1 MANVL
6 NPEPE
11 SITLNTT
18 LEPTTLEPATELEQ
32 PPFESTSNPETAEVV
47 EVPALDA
54 DAPTEP
60 VAKAVPVEAAPAEE
74 IAPEIV
80 AQAEP
85 VVEAK
90 AEPVVAAAA
99 EPVVEAKAE
108 PVVAAKAEPVVEAK
122 AEPVVEA
129 KAEPVVAAVAETAAE
144 IQAAPEAA
152 PPATAAAP
160 VARAKAPEHG
170 LESMDDFS
178 AALAAFEREQAA
190 EAAAVEAYGDKIV
203 SGTVIKQ
210 TEKHLVV
217 DVGLKSE
224 GLVPLEQV
232 LDHSGAV
239 RFNPGDVIDVVIER
253 EEPEGGYLVSFER
266 AQRLRIWDT
275 IEKAANDKT
284 PMTGTVIS
292 RVKGG
297 LTVDIG
303 LKAFLPG
310 SQLEIRPV
318 RNLDGYLGQQI
329 EVRVIKLNKKRGN
342 VVVSR
347 KEILEEEQNAKR
359 STTLEHLGEGA
370 ILTGTVKNLTDYGAF
385 VDLGGI
391 DGLLHITDMSWGRL
405 THPRDLVNVGDEIQ
419 VKVLKFDKDKQR
431 VSLGFKQLT
440 PDPWLDA
447 SERYPVGA
455 HVKGRVL
462 SVTDYGAFVELEQ
475 GIEGLV
481 HLSEMTWSKRL
492 KHPSKLVKPGDEVE
506 TVVLS
511 VNPADRRI
519 SLGMKQLLENPWEN
533 LTEKYPTGAVVE
545 GRVRNLTDFGA
556 FIEIE
561 DGIDG
566 LVHVSNL
573 SWTKRVK
580 HPSEIVKKGEKVK
593 AVVLGVEPAEPAS
606 LAGHQAVAARRLGE
620 LLRLASG
627 GRRGPRQGAADG
639 AIWSLRRDRGGCR
652 GSLPHLRGR
661 RRRRIEAGDGPG
673 ARLQDHQDQRRGEEG
688 GLEPARH
695 RPGGQPHTGRALQ
708 GGYSQASGLQLHH
721 HARRP
726 DQLAQG
732 RALSRFPFRHQCTTA
747 ALRGGRCCLD
757 FVFHSFSLCPASTL
771 ASATPGVS
779 FQVKESSTMPR
790 NVDARIPYS
799 AEFQP

>member
-11 SITLNTT
+11 SITLNTELETPT
-18 LEPTTLEPATELEQ
+18 LDPATELEN
-32 PPFESTSNPETAEVV
+32 PPYESTSTPEFAALV
-47 EVPALDA
+47 EAAPLDA
-54 DAPTEP
+54 DAQTEP
-60 VAKAVPVEAAPAEE
+60 DTEAVQPDQPVEPEVPVAAAPA
-74 IAPEIV
+74 AH
-80 AQAEP
+80 ATS
-85 VVEAK
+85 
-90 AEPVVAAAA
+90 AA
-99 EPVVEAKAE
+99 EP
-108 PVVAAKAEPVVEAK
+108 
-122 AEPVVEA
+122 
-129 KAEPVVAAVAETAAE
+129 
-144 IQAAPEAA
+144 
-152 PPATAAAP
+152 
-160 VARAKAPEHG
+160 G
-170 LESMDDFS
+170 DDFS
-178 AALAAFEREQAA
+178 SALAAFEREQAA
-190 EAAAVEAYGDKIV
+190 EAAAVEAYGDKVV
-203 SGTVIKQ
+203 SGKVEKQ
-210 TEKHLVV
+210 TEKYLVV

-232 LDHSGAV
+232 LDHTGAV
-239 RFNPGDVIDVVIER
+239 KFQPGDVIDVVIER
-253 EEPEGGYLVSFER
+253 EEPEGGYLVSYER
-266 AQRLRIWDT
+266 AQCLRAWDA

-284 PMTGTVIS
+284 PVTGTVVS

-303 LKAFLPG
+303 MKAFLPG

-347 KEILEEEQNAKR
+347 KELLEEEQTTKR
-359 STTLEHLGEGA
+359 TATMDHLGEGT

-419 VKVLKFDKDKQR
+419 VKVLKFDKEKQR

-447 SERYPVGA
+447 SERYPTGA
-455 HVKGRVL
+455 KVHGRVL

-492 KHPSKLVKPGDEVE
+492 KHPSKLLKPGDEVD

-533 LTEKYPTGAVVE
+533 LSDRYPAGTVVE

-593 AVVLGVEPAEPAS
+593 AVVLGVEP
-606 LAGHQAVAARRLGE
+606 QNRRLSLGIKQLQPDVWESFFASHRVGDVVHGKILRTAQFGAFVEIAEGIEGLCHISEAGE
-620 LLRLASG
+620 G
-627 GRRGPRQGAADG
+627 GDHSKLEQGLESDFKIIKINVEEKKVG
-639 AIWSLRRDRGGCR
+639 LSLRAVSGQ
-652 GSLPHLRGR
+652 
-661 RRRRIEAGDGPG
+661 EAS
-673 ARLQDHQDQRRGEEG
+673 
-688 GLEPARH
+688 
-695 RPGGQPHTGRALQ
+695 RATVES
-708 GGYSQASGLQLHH
+708 YKADTHKH
-721 HARRP
+721 P
-726 DQLAQG
+726 
-732 RALSRFPFRHQCTTA
+732 
-747 ALRGGRCCLD
+747 
-757 FVFHSFSLCPASTL
+757 
-771 ASATPGVS
+771 VS
-779 FQVKESSTMPR
+779 SSTTTLGDLVNWR
-790 NVDARIPYS
+790 KGER
-799 AEFQP
+799 

>member
-1 MANVL
+1 MPNVL

-11 SITLNTT
+11 SITLNTE
-18 LEPTTLEPATELEQ
+18 LEIPTLEPATELEQ
-32 PPFESTSNPETAEVV
+32 PPYESTSNTETAEVALTDD
-47 EVPALDA
+47 ELAALDA

-60 VAKAVPVEAAPAEE
+60 VDKAPPVAEVAAAEAAEAIASAPPVDEVAAAEAAEAIAGAPPVEE
-74 IAPEIV
+74 IASPPESV
-80 AQAEP
+80 PEP
-85 VVEAK
+85 
-90 AEPVVAAAA
+90 
-99 EPVVEAKAE
+99 
-108 PVVAAKAEPVVEAK
+108 
-122 AEPVVEA
+122 
-129 KAEPVVAAVAETAAE
+129 
-144 IQAAPEAA
+144 AP
-152 PPATAAAP
+152 AAP
-160 VARAKAPEHG
+160 VHEAHGPE
-170 LESMDDFS
+170 SADDFS

-190 EAAAVEAYGDKIV
+190 EAAAVEAFGDKIV
-203 SGTVIKQ
+203 SGTVIKA
-210 TEKHLVV
+210 TDKHLVI

-232 LDHSGAV
+232 LDHTGAV
-239 RFNPGDVIDVVIER
+239 KFQPGDVIDVVIER
-253 EEPEGGYLVSFER
+253 EEPEGGYLASFER
-266 AQRLRIWDT
+266 AQRLRIWET
-275 IEKAANDKT
+275 IEKAAAGKT
-284 PMTGTVIS
+284 PLMGTVVS

-347 KEILEEEQNAKR
+347 KEILEEEQTTKR
-359 STTLEHLGEGA
+359 TGTLGQLGEGA

-455 HVKGRVL
+455 HVHGRVL

-492 KHPSKLVKPGDEVE
+492 KHPSKLVKPADEVE

-519 SLGMKQLLENPWEN
+519 SLGMKQLLDNPWEN
-533 LTEKYPTGAVVE
+533 LTERYPAGTVVE
-545 GRVRNLTDFGA
+545 GRVRNLTEFGA

-573 SWTKRVK
+573 SWTKRIK
-580 HPSEIVKKGEKVK
+580 HPSEVVKKGEKVK
-593 AVVLGVEPAEPAS
+593 AIVLGVEP
-606 LAGHQAVAARRLGE
+606 QNRRLSLGIKQLQPDVWE
-620 LLRLASG
+620 SFFAAHRVGDVVHGKVLRTA
-627 GRRGPRQGAADG
+627 QFGAFVEIAEG
-639 AIWSLRRDRGGCR
+639 VEGLCHIS
-652 GSLPHLRGR
+652 
-661 RRRRIEAGDGPG
+661 EAGDEAGKPSK
-673 ARLQDHQDQRRGEEG
+673 LET
-688 GLEPARH
+688 GLEHEFKIIKINVEEKKVGLSLRAV
-695 RPGGQPHTGRALQ
+695 GRE
-708 GGYSQASGLQLHH
+708 AS
-721 HARRP
+721 R
-726 DQLAQG
+726 AQVESYKKE
-732 RALSRFPFRHQCTTA
+732 AHKAP
-747 ALRGGRCCLD
+747 
-757 FVFHSFSLCPASTL
+757 
-771 ASATPGVS
+771 VS
-779 FQVKESSTMPR
+779 SSTTTLGDLINWR
-790 NVDARIPYS
+790 KSER
-799 AEFQP
+799 

>member
-11 SITLNTT
+11 SITLNTELETPT
-18 LEPTTLEPATELEQ
+18 LELATELDSLPRIDQ
-32 PPFESTSNPETAEVV
+32 PLRESTSNTETAEAVTAV
-47 EVPALDA
+47 EPTALDA
-54 DAPTEP
+54 DALTEP
-60 VAKAVPVEAAPAEE
+60 VAEAASQEHATVEAAPAVPQAEATLQADA
-74 IAPEIV
+74 APAELRELAAPAEGPPVAEPAEAAEQDTIQ

-85 VVEAK
+85 EHEA
-90 AEPVVAAAA
+90 
-99 EPVVEAKAE
+99 
-108 PVVAAKAEPVVEAK
+108 
-122 AEPVVEA
+122 
-129 KAEPVVAAVAETAAE
+129 
-144 IQAAPEAA
+144 
-152 PPATAAAP
+152 
-160 VARAKAPEHG
+160 HG
-170 LESMDDFS
+170 LESHGLETMDDFS

-190 EAAAVEAYGDKIV
+190 EAAAVEAYGDKVV
-203 SGTVIKQ
+203 SATVLKQ
-210 TEKHLVV
+210 TDKHLVV

-224 GLVPLEQV
+224 GLVPIEQV
-232 LDHSGAV
+232 LDHTGAV

-253 EEPEGGYLVSFER
+253 EEPEGGYLVSFEK
-266 AQRLRIWDT
+266 AQRFRVWDV

-284 PMTGTVIS
+284 PVMGTVIS

-359 STTLEHLGEGA
+359 STTLEQLGEGA
-370 ILTGTVKNLTDYGAF
+370 VLTGTVKNLTDYGAF

-447 SERYPVGA
+447 TERYPVGA

-519 SLGMKQLLENPWEN
+519 SLGMKQLLDNPWEN
-533 LTEKYPTGAVVE
+533 LTERYPAGTVVE

-580 HPSEIVKKGEKVK
+580 HPSEVVKKGEKVK
-593 AVVLGVEPAEPAS
+593 AVVLGVEP
-606 LAGHQAVAARRLGE
+606 QNRRLSLGIKQLQPDVWE
-620 LLRLASG
+620 SFFATHRVGDIVHGKVLRTAQFGAFVEIAEGVEGLCHISEAGDEAGGASKLETG
-627 GRRGPRQGAADG
+627 MEHDFKIIKINVEEKKVGL
-639 AIWSLRRDRGGCR
+639 SLRAVTGHEASREHVEKYKAESQSHGDRGDRGG
-652 GSLPHLRGR
+652 SHKAP
-661 RRRRIEAGDGPG
+661 
-673 ARLQDHQDQRRGEEG
+673 
-688 GLEPARH
+688 
-695 RPGGQPHTGRALQ
+695 
-708 GGYSQASGLQLHH
+708 
-721 HARRP
+721 
-726 DQLAQG
+726 
-732 RALSRFPFRHQCTTA
+732 
-747 ALRGGRCCLD
+747 
-757 FVFHSFSLCPASTL
+757 
-771 ASATPGVS
+771 VS
-779 FQVKESSTMPR
+779 SSTTTLGDLINWKSER
-790 NVDARIPYS
+790 
-799 AEFQP
+799 

>member
-11 SITLNTT
+11 SITLNTE
-18 LEPTTLEPATELEQ
+18 LETPTLEPATEQEQ
-32 PPFESTSNPETAEVV
+32 PSFESTSNPETAEVV

-54 DAPTEP
+54 DAPTVPQAEAAPVEAAVEAEPTVEATTEVVVQPEP
-60 VAKAVPVEAAPAEE
+60 VAEPQAEAVTQVEPAPEAAPAE
-74 IAPEIV
+74 
-80 AQAEP
+80 
-85 VVEAK
+85 
-90 AEPVVAAAA
+90 VAAEAPAHEAHSTESA
-99 EPVVEAKAE
+99 E
-108 PVVAAKAEPVVEAK
+108 
-122 AEPVVEA
+122 
-129 KAEPVVAAVAETAAE
+129 
-144 IQAAPEAA
+144 
-152 PPATAAAP
+152 
-160 VARAKAPEHG
+160 
-170 LESMDDFS
+170 DFS
-178 AALAAFEREQAA
+178 AALEAFERELAA
-190 EAAAVEAYGDKIV
+190 EAAAVEAFGDKVV

-232 LDHSGAV
+232 QDHTGAV
-239 RFNPGDVIDVVIER
+239 KFQPGDPIDVVIER
-253 EEPEGGYLVSFER
+253 EEPEGGYLVSYER
-266 AQRLRIWDT
+266 AQRLRVWDT
-275 IEKAANDKT
+275 IEKAAADKT
-284 PMTGTVIS
+284 PVIGTVVS

-347 KEILEEEQNAKR
+347 KEILDEEQNAKR
-359 STTLEHLGEGA
+359 NTTMEHLGEDS

-447 SERYPVGA
+447 TERYPVNA
-455 HVKGRVL
+455 RVHGRVL

-492 KHPSKLVKPGDEVE
+492 KHPSKLVKPGDEVD

-519 SLGMKQLLENPWEN
+519 SLGMKQLMDNPWEN
-533 LTEKYPTGAVVE
+533 LTERYPTGTVVE

-593 AVVLGVEPAEPAS
+593 AVVLGVEPQNRRLSLGIKQLQPDVWESFFASHNVGDMVHGKVLRTAQFGAFVELAEGVEGLCHVSEAGEGGEAKLETGLEHEFRIIKINVEEKKVGLS
-606 LAGHQAVAARRLGE
+606 LRAAGAGHETSHAPAEHHQKSE
-620 LLRLASG
+620 
-627 GRRGPRQGAADG
+627 PRK
-639 AIWSLRRDRGGCR
+639 
-652 GSLPHLRGR
+652 
-661 RRRRIEAGDGPG
+661 
-673 ARLQDHQDQRRGEEG
+673 
-688 GLEPARH
+688 
-695 RPGGQPHTGRALQ
+695 QP
-708 GGYSQASGLQLHH
+708 
-721 HARRP
+721 
-726 DQLAQG
+726 
-732 RALSRFPFRHQCTTA
+732 
-747 ALRGGRCCLD
+747 
-757 FVFHSFSLCPASTL
+757 
-771 ASATPGVS
+771 VS
-779 FQVKESSTMPR
+779 SSTTTLGDLINMR
-790 NVDARIPYS
+790 KNER
-799 AEFQP
+799 

>member
-11 SITLNTT
+11 SITLNST
-18 LEPTTLEPATELEQ
+18 LETSTLEPATELEQ
-32 PPFESTSNPETAEVV
+32 PSSESTSNPEIAEVV

-60 VAKAVPVEAAPAEE
+60 VAQAETVEAAPAQETAPAVAAE
-74 IAPEIV
+74 AAPEI
-80 AQAEP
+80 E
-85 VVEAK
+85 
-90 AEPVVAAAA
+90 
-99 EPVVEAKAE
+99 
-108 PVVAAKAEPVVEAK
+108 
-122 AEPVVEA
+122 
-129 KAEPVVAAVAETAAE
+129 
-144 IQAAPEAA
+144 AAPEAA
-152 PPATAAAP
+152 AVPSA
-160 VARAKAPEHG
+160 ARAKAPEHG

-203 SGTVIKQ
+203 SGTVLKQ

-253 EEPEGGYLVSFER
+253 EEPEGGYLVSYER
-266 AQRLRIWDT
+266 AQRLRVWDV

-284 PMTGTVIS
+284 PVMGTVVS

-347 KEILEEEQNAKR
+347 KEILEEEQNSKR
-359 STTLEHLGEGA
+359 STTLEHLGEDA

-519 SLGMKQLLENPWEN
+519 SLGMKQLLDNPWEN
-533 LTEKYPTGAVVE
+533 LTEKYPTGAIVE

-593 AVVLGVEPAEPAS
+593 AVVLGVEP
-606 LAGHQAVAARRLGE
+606 QNRRLSLGIKQLQPDVWE
-620 LLRLASG
+620 SFFATHRVGDQVHGKVLRTA
-627 GRRGPRQGAADG
+627 QFGAFVEIAEG
-639 AIWSLRRDRGGCR
+639 VEGLCHIS
-652 GSLPHLRGR
+652 
-661 RRRRIEAGDGPG
+661 EAGDDATKLETGME
-673 ARLQDHQDQRRGEEG
+673 HEFKIIKINVEEKKV
-688 GLEPARH
+688 GLSLRAV
-695 RPGGQPHTGRALQ
+695 GQEASRAQ
-708 GGYSQASGLQLHH
+708 VEHYKADSHKH
-721 HARRP
+721 P
-726 DQLAQG
+726 
-732 RALSRFPFRHQCTTA
+732 
-747 ALRGGRCCLD
+747 
-757 FVFHSFSLCPASTL
+757 
-771 ASATPGVS
+771 VS
-779 FQVKESSTMPR
+779 SSTTTLGDLI
-790 NVDARIPYS
+790 NWKKD
-799 AEFQP
+799 EQK

>member
-11 SITLNTT
+11 SITLTT
-18 LEPTTLEPATELEQ
+18 ELETPTLEPAAELVQ
-32 PPFESTSNPETAEVV
+32 PSSESTSNPETAEVV
-47 EVPALDA
+47 EAVEISALDA

-60 VAKAVPVEAAPAEE
+60 VAEAAPVEVIPTEAAPVAE
-74 IAPEIV
+74 
-80 AQAEP
+80 
-85 VVEAK
+85 
-90 AEPVVAAAA
+90 VAAEVIAQPEPAA
-99 EPVVEAKAE
+99 EPVPELAVPAEAVAVLE
-108 PVVAAKAEPVVEAK
+108 SAPVVAEPETAAAPVVE
-122 AEPVVEA
+122 
-129 KAEPVVAAVAETAAE
+129 
-144 IQAAPEAA
+144 AAPEAA
-152 PPATAAAP
+152 PAVAAPAPEKAAAH
-160 VARAKAPEHG
+160 PEHG

-203 SGTVIKQ
+203 SGTVLKQ

-232 LDHSGAV
+232 LDHTGAV
-239 RFNPGDVIDVVIER
+239 KFQPGDVIEVVIER
-253 EEPEGGYLVSFER
+253 EEPEGGYLVSYER
-266 AQRLRIWDT
+266 AQRLRVWDV

-284 PMTGTVIS
+284 PVIGTVVS

-347 KEILEEEQNAKR
+347 KEILEEEQTVKR

-370 ILTGTVKNLTDYGAF
+370 VLTGTVKNLTDYGAF

-455 HVKGRVL
+455 HVHGRVL

-492 KHPSKLVKPGDEVE
+492 KHPSKLVKPNDEVE

-533 LTEKYPTGAVVE
+533 LTEKYPAGTIVE

-593 AVVLGVEPAEPAS
+593 AVVLGVEP
-606 LAGHQAVAARRLGE
+606 QNRRLSLGIKQLQPDVWE
-620 LLRLASG
+620 SFFAEHRVGDVVHGKVLRTA
-627 GRRGPRQGAADG
+627 QFGAFVEIAEG
-639 AIWSLRRDRGGCR
+639 VEGLCHIS
-652 GSLPHLRGR
+652 
-661 RRRRIEAGDGPG
+661 EAGDDGGPSK
-673 ARLQDHQDQRRGEEG
+673 LET
-688 GLEPARH
+688 GLEHEFKIIKINVEEKKVGLSLRAI
-695 RPGGQPHTGRALQ
+695 GQEATRATVES
-708 GGYSQASGLQLHH
+708 YSNSKA
-721 HARRP
+721 P
-726 DQLAQG
+726 
-732 RALSRFPFRHQCTTA
+732 
-747 ALRGGRCCLD
+747 
-757 FVFHSFSLCPASTL
+757 
-771 ASATPGVS
+771 VS
-779 FQVKESSTMPR
+779 SSTTTLGDLINFR
-790 NVDARIPYS
+790 KS
-799 AEFQP
+799 EH

>member
-1 MANVL
+1 MAKVL

-11 SITLNTT
+11 SITLNTE
-18 LEPTTLEPATELEQ
+18 LETPTLEPATEQEQ
-32 PPFESTSNPETAEVV
+32 PLYESTSNPEIAEVA
-47 EVPALDA
+47 ELPALDA
-54 DAPTEP
+54 DAPT
-60 VAKAVPVEAAPAEE
+60 VPEVEAAPVEATVKAESTVE
-74 IAPEIV
+74 AATEVVAQPEPV
-80 AQAEP
+80 AEPQAEAVTQAEP
-85 VVEAK
+85 VLE
-90 AEPVVAAAA
+90 
-99 EPVVEAKAE
+99 
-108 PVVAAKAEPVVEAK
+108 
-122 AEPVVEA
+122 
-129 KAEPVVAAVAETAAE
+129 
-144 IQAAPEAA
+144 
-152 PPATAAAP
+152 AAP
-160 VARAKAPEHG
+160 VANDATVDSAQSESVAEPVAEAAPFIKAPEAPAHEAHSS
-170 LESMDDFS
+170 ESADDFS
-178 AALAAFEREQAA
+178 AALEAFERELAA
-190 EAAAVEAYGDKIV
+190 EAAAVEAFGDKV
-203 SGTVIKQ
+203 VTGTVIKQ

-232 LDHSGAV
+232 QDHTGAV
-239 RFNPGDVIDVVIER
+239 KFQPGDAIDVVIER
-253 EEPEGGYLVSFER
+253 EEPEGGYLVSYER
-266 AQRLRIWDT
+266 AQRLRAWDA
-275 IEKAANDKT
+275 IEKAAADKT
-284 PMTGTVIS
+284 PVTGTVIS

-347 KEILEEEQNAKR
+347 KEILDEEQNAKR
-359 STTLEHLGEGA
+359 STTMEHLGEDS

-419 VKVLKFDKDKQR
+419 VKVLKFDKEKQR

-447 SERYPVGA
+447 TERYPVGA
-455 HVKGRVL
+455 RVHGRVL

-492 KHPSKLVKPGDEVE
+492 KHPSKLVKPADEVD

-519 SLGMKQLLENPWEN
+519 SLGMKQLLDNPWEN
-533 LTEKYPTGAVVE
+533 LTERYPTGTVVE

-593 AVVLGVEPAEPAS
+593 AVVLGVEPQNRRLSLGIKQLQPDVWESFFASHNVGDMVHGKVLRTAQFGAFVELAEGVEGLCHVSEAGEDGESKLETGLEHEFRIIKINVEEKKVGLSLRAAGHETSSHEPAE
-606 LAGHQAVAARRLGE
+606 HRHKPE
-620 LLRLASG
+620 
-627 GRRGPRQGAADG
+627 PRK
-639 AIWSLRRDRGGCR
+639 
-652 GSLPHLRGR
+652 
-661 RRRRIEAGDGPG
+661 
-673 ARLQDHQDQRRGEEG
+673 
-688 GLEPARH
+688 
-695 RPGGQPHTGRALQ
+695 QP
-708 GGYSQASGLQLHH
+708 
-721 HARRP
+721 
-726 DQLAQG
+726 
-732 RALSRFPFRHQCTTA
+732 
-747 ALRGGRCCLD
+747 
-757 FVFHSFSLCPASTL
+757 
-771 ASATPGVS
+771 VS
-779 FQVKESSTMPR
+779 SSTTTLGDLINMR
-790 NVDARIPYS
+790 KNER
-799 AEFQP
+799 

>member
-11 SITLNTT
+11 SITLNTEMET
-18 LEPTTLEPATELEQ
+18 PTLEPATELEQ
-32 PPFESTSNPETAEVV
+32 PLYESTSNTETAEAVTAV
-47 EVPALDA
+47 EPTALDA
-54 DAPTEP
+54 DALTEP
-60 VAKAVPVEAAPAEE
+60 VAEATSVENATAEAAPAAPQAEAKPADLRELAAPVEGPPVAEPEE
-74 IAPEIV
+74 TAEQDTIQ

-85 VVEAK
+85 AHEAHGH
-90 AEPVVAAAA
+90 ES
-99 EPVVEAKAE
+99 
-108 PVVAAKAEPVVEAK
+108 
-122 AEPVVEA
+122 
-129 KAEPVVAAVAETAAE
+129 
-144 IQAAPEAA
+144 
-152 PPATAAAP
+152 
-160 VARAKAPEHG
+160 HG

-190 EAAAVEAYGDKIV
+190 EAAAVEAYGDKVV
-203 SGTVIKQ
+203 SGTVLKA
-210 TEKHLVV
+210 TDKHLVV

-224 GLVPLEQV
+224 GLVPIEQV
-232 LDHSGAV
+232 LDHTGAV

-253 EEPEGGYLVSFER
+253 EEPEGGYLVSFEK
-266 AQRLRIWDT
+266 AQRFRVWDV

-284 PMTGTVIS
+284 PVMGTVVS

-359 STTLEHLGEGA
+359 STTLEQLGEGA
-370 ILTGTVKNLTDYGAF
+370 VLTGTVKNLTDYGAF

-447 SERYPVGA
+447 TERYPVGA

-519 SLGMKQLLENPWEN
+519 SLGMKQLLDNPWEN
-533 LTEKYPTGAVVE
+533 LTERYPAGTVVE

-580 HPSEIVKKGEKVK
+580 HPSEVVKKGEKVK
-593 AVVLGVEPAEPAS
+593 AVVLGVEP
-606 LAGHQAVAARRLGE
+606 QNRRLSLGIKQLQPDVWE
-620 LLRLASG
+620 SFFATHRVGDIVHGKVLRTAQFGAFVEIAEGVEGLCHISEAGDEAGGASKLETG
-627 GRRGPRQGAADG
+627 MEHDFKIIKINVEEKKVGL
-639 AIWSLRRDRGGCR
+639 SLRAVTGHEASREHVEKYKAENQSHSDRGG
-652 GSLPHLRGR
+652 SHKAP
-661 RRRRIEAGDGPG
+661 
-673 ARLQDHQDQRRGEEG
+673 
-688 GLEPARH
+688 
-695 RPGGQPHTGRALQ
+695 
-708 GGYSQASGLQLHH
+708 
-721 HARRP
+721 
-726 DQLAQG
+726 
-732 RALSRFPFRHQCTTA
+732 
-747 ALRGGRCCLD
+747 
-757 FVFHSFSLCPASTL
+757 
-771 ASATPGVS
+771 VS
-779 FQVKESSTMPR
+779 SSTTTLGDLINWKSER
-790 NVDARIPYS
+790 
-799 AEFQP
+799 